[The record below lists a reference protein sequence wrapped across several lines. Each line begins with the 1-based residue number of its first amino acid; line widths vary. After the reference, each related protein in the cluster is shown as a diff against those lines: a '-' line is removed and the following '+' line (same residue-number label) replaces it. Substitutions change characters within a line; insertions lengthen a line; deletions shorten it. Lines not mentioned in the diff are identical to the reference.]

1 MAIHEVDK
9 EVKELLMEGEEIL
22 LTAKQAKGVP
32 RGSTVDLI
40 PYMLP
45 KFL

>member
-1 MAIHEVDK
+1 MEIHEVDK

-22 LTAKQAKGVP
+22 LPQNKQKEFLEDRLVH
-32 RGSTVDLI
+32 LI

-45 KFL
+45 IFV